1 MLING
6 QGESIMACIYNV
18 KVTVFAALLFVIKEV
33 EMSPNQMVCGNEL
46 QVKLSIL
53 NGLREQ
59 HVKKGTRVYMLEK
72 EIEQAQ
78 NKIHGVELEI
88 VKMQRKINTTLSE
101 ADDIEQSMANMTTPE
116 VERFDELDIC
126 ENGFVADCCQVN
138 HFKCIATNA

>member
-1 MLING
+1 MYNYMLING
-6 QGESIMACIYNV
+6 QGESIMAGIYNV
-18 KVTVFAALLFVIKEV
+18 KVIVFGALLFLIKEV
-33 EMSPNQMVCGNEL
+33 EMSSNQMVCDSEL

-53 NGLREQ
+53 NGFREQ

-101 ADDIEQSMANMTTPE
+101 ADDIEKS
-116 VERFDELDIC
+116 I
-126 ENGFVADCCQVN
+126 
-138 HFKCIATNA
+138 